1 VVTHHASRS
10 WSARILA
17 PIVFFAAVTLLVL
30 LVQHSL
36 EDEGTATPTTV
47 AAAPAP
53 PAASTAAPASG
64 KPAKAYYRVRAGD
77 TLESIADRH
86 GTTVPDLLT
95 LNPKI
100 DPLALT
106 PGERIRV
113 R

>member
-1 VVTHHASRS
+1 VVTHHVPRS

-36 EDEGTATPTTV
+36 EDEGTATPKTV

-53 PAASTAAPASG
+53 PPASTAASASD
-64 KPAKAYYRVRAGD
+64 KPAKTYYRVRPGD
-77 TLESIADRH
+77 TLESIANRY

>member
-1 VVTHHASRS
+1 VVTHHVPRS

-36 EDEGTATPTTV
+36 EDEGTATPKTV

-53 PAASTAAPASG
+53 PAASTAARATA
-64 KPAKAYYRVRAGD
+64 KPAKSYYRVRPGD
-77 TLESIADRH
+77 TLESIANRH

-95 LNPKI
+95 LNPRI

>member
-1 VVTHHASRS
+1 MPRS

-36 EDEGTATPTTV
+36 EDDGTPTPSTV
-47 AAAPAP
+47 AAAPP
-53 PAASTAAPASG
+53 TASTVAAAQS
-64 KPAKAYYRVRAGD
+64 KPARRYYRVQRGD
-77 TLESIADRH
+77 TLESIAGKYD
-86 GTTVPDLLT
+86 TTVPDLLT
-95 LNPKI
+95 LNPNI

>member
-1 VVTHHASRS
+1 VTHHVPRS

-36 EDEGTATPTTV
+36 EDEGTATPTTI
-47 AAAPAP
+47 ASAPAP
-53 PAASTAAPASG
+53 PPASTAASAAAT
-64 KPAKAYYRVRAGD
+64 PAKTYYRVRPGD
-77 TLESIADRH
+77 TLESIADRYD
-86 GTTVPDLLT
+86 TTVPDLLT

-106 PGERIRV
+106 PGEHIRV